1 MSFLSFFSRIWFAF
15 YQCANRAVSL
25 LLSSILYSSADQLNK
40 MKKNSRLRDESFV
53 RADGHKFPADIIES
67 VHSDIPGDPQIKI
80 RLANK
85 EEDEDE
91 DEATISIDTGS
102 DSGEGEDDDEDLPIK
117 KKKLPKSKFDDM
129 HAFL

>member
-1 MSFLSFFSRIWFAF
+1 MNHLFGVNKIQFREHFDCFILFF
-15 YQCANRAVSL
+15 Y
-25 LLSSILYSSADQLNK
+25 
-40 MKKNSRLRDESFV
+40 E
-53 RADGHKFPADIIES
+53 ADGHKFPADIIES